1 MNWIYLISA
10 SVFSAIAV
18 IFLRLSEG
26 FTKKYPSILT
36 FSFISLDLVC
46 LSLAL
51 KTIDMG
57 VAYTVWSGLGTVL
70 AVAIGI
76 ILFAESAN
84 LIKILSIISI
94 VLGVAVL
101 KIA

>member
-1 MNWIYLISA
+1 MNWVYLISA
-10 SVFSAIAV
+10 SVFSAVGV
-18 IFLRLSEG
+18 IFLRQSEG
-26 FTKKYPSILT
+26 FTKIYPSILT
-36 FSFISLDLVC
+36 FSFISLDLVF

-57 VAYTVWSGLGTVL
+57 VAYTVWCGLGTVL
-70 AVAIGI
+70 AVAVGI
-76 ILFAESAN
+76 IWFAESAN
-84 LIKILSIISI
+84 PIKILSIISI

>member
-1 MNWIYLISA
+1 MNWLYLIFA
-10 SVFSAIAV
+10 SIFSAVAV

-26 FTKKYPSILT
+26 FSKTYPSILA
-36 FSFISLDLVC
+36 FSFIVLDLVC

-57 VAYTVWSGLGTVL
+57 VAYSVWCGLATVF

-76 ILFAESAN
+76 IMFAESAN
-84 LIKILSIISI
+84 LIKILSIILI
-94 VLGVAVL
+94 ILGVAVL
-101 KIA
+101 KIT